1 MTGHLRVLL
10 ALLLLALAA
19 SASLSPWLLLLT
31 GWAALIVGLLA
42 VVNWYRSRV
51 EAAPD
56 KVIATIYERS
66 GKLVL
71 RRRA

>member
-1 MTGHLRVLL
+1 MTVL
-10 ALLLLALAA
+10 ALLLIWLAIIAF
-19 SASLSPWLLLLT
+19 LL
-31 GWAALIVGLLA
+31 VA
-42 VVNWYRSRV
+42 VNAYRTRV

-71 RRRA
+71 RRRRS